1 MLNCIIVII
10 LNRVCSSGPVCRLA
24 DVPFFKK
31 KKPARPVRRG
41 CRCNPC
47 PTGQAGLT
55 QQLRSKQ
62 RSTFNFFPSQPP
74 LGFSTADGVLHSSQP
89 SNYSTIN
96 YPTTLSF
103 AKTLKMEKKASE
115 SLVIMT
121 ELVLPNDTNNFGNLM
136 GGRLMYWMDIA
147 AALAA
152 MKHCGAPVVTA
163 SVDNISF
170 ETPIKIGN
178 VVHIEAKV
186 TRAFN
191 SSMEVHMDVWGEDA
205 IQQYKYKSNEAYY
218 TFVALDPNGKP
229 RRINTLIPETEKE
242 NKLFE
247 GALRRRQ
254 IRLILGGKMKP
265 EDAEELKA
273 LFVK

>member
-1 MLNCIIVII
+1 MVNRKMFAIFFKVISTKWI
-10 LNRVCSSGPVCRLA
+10 LNHYL
-24 DVPFFKK
+24 
-31 KKPARPVRRG
+31 
-41 CRCNPC
+41 
-47 PTGQAGLT
+47 
-55 QQLRSKQ
+55 
-62 RSTFNFFPSQPP
+62 
-74 LGFSTADGVLHSSQP
+74 FSTPYFCQ
-89 SNYSTIN
+89 N
-96 YPTTLSF
+96 F
-103 AKTLKMEKKASE
+103 CKMEKKASE
-115 SLVIMT
+115 SLVVMT

-152 MKHCGAPVVTA
+152 MKHCAAPVVTA

-170 ETPIKIGN
+170 QTPIKIGN

-191 SSMEVHMDVWGEDA
+191 SSMEVHMNVWGEDA
-205 IQQYKYKSNEAYY
+205 IQQYRYKSNEAYY
-218 TFVALDPNGKP
+218 TFVALDPNGRP
-229 RRINTLIPETEKE
+229 RKINSLTPETEDE
-242 NKLFE
+242 IKLYE

-273 LFVK
+273 LFIK

>member
-1 MLNCIIVII
+1 
-10 LNRVCSSGPVCRLA
+10 
-24 DVPFFKK
+24 
-31 KKPARPVRRG
+31 
-41 CRCNPC
+41 
-47 PTGQAGLT
+47 
-55 QQLRSKQ
+55 
-62 RSTFNFFPSQPP
+62 
-74 LGFSTADGVLHSSQP
+74 
-89 SNYSTIN
+89 
-96 YPTTLSF
+96 
-103 AKTLKMEKKASE
+103 MEKSPSD

-152 MKHCGAPVVTA
+152 AKHCAAPVVTA

-170 ETPIKIGN
+170 ESPIKIGN

-186 TRAFN
+186 TRAFK
-191 SSMEVHMDVWGEDA
+191 SSMEVHMKVWGEDP

-229 RRINTLIPETEKE
+229 REVNTVKPQSEEE
-242 NKLFE
+242 QKLFD

-254 IRLILGGKMKP
+254 LRLILGGKLKP
-265 EDAEELKA
+265 EDAPELKA